1 MQLFLQILNNIFE
14 LGVINN
20 TKMNIDIVLIDI
32 K

>member
-1 MQLFLQILNNIFE
+1 MQSFLQILNNIFE

-20 TKMNIDIVLIDI
+20 TKMNTDIVLIDI

>member
-20 TKMNIDIVLIDI
+20 TKMNTDIVLIDI